1 MYVMYAYINIYMYIY
16 IYIYIYMYAY
26 MYLYISSVVSSIILT
41 FYILELLKP
50 FLLETNSRNCP
61 LLIVSVYMN
70 ILFAC

>member
-1 MYVMYAYINIYMYIY
+1 MYVCIYKYIYAY

-26 MYLYISSVVSSIILT
+26 MYLYISSVVSSILLT

-50 FLLETNSRNCP
+50 FLLEANSRNCP

-70 ILFAC
+70 IIFSC